1 MSKTSRR
8 FFSIF
13 ESRRDCKRS
22 LLGLVLRLW
31 SSLVFVFL
39 GDSLTLGQQDEA
51 QAIDLTRDKRSVAT
65 RFSDANRLFAAGN
78 YNEARSLYQSI
89 ASVSSGTELGLQCE
103 YFAAMSAW
111 NLSANDESAD
121 SMKSWLAK
129 ATAYETQVAQSGG
142 AIKSP
147 SWSHWIESA
156 TILLSR
162 WDAIQGR
169 VQEAKQRLAYRLE
182 NDSQPT
188 TSSTRILVELGH
200 FSSRKLNDYQSASS
214 YLQQALESVGS
225 DVELRSQILV
235 SLATNDL
242 QLNRSTYLAD
252 SLADLAQMNHS
263 GVSATSLLELA
274 NGLAVTGSRQEA
286 IQVLQALVRNHP
298 NASESVEARIRL
310 AYEAAID
317 NDWPGVQ
324 QLTEQAIDS
333 GQVDAW
339 TTYALYLN
347 GKAKIESNQAAEGS
361 ELLNSLLQ
369 DGSLS
374 EDLQANIRL
383 DLAQHYYRTEA
394 WGKLEPVVAWL
405 AELDKRSAPA
415 PSWRQRVW
423 LWQAELLA
431 HKNSWQ
437 EAERIVSAIRNDFPE
452 WNRRSEVDYLLARCH
467 VARAEF
473 DSARSLLTTITE
485 PASLAARAAW
495 MVGETYM
502 MQRRYEEASQAYSS
516 ALRFP
521 GERFW
526 CAASI
531 VQMGL
536 CAEQLNRFQ
545 EAKEY
550 YEKVIADYPES
561 PFAREALARKSELN
575 LSTKQV
581 ERIGSGTKR

>member
-1 MSKTSRR
+1 LC
-8 FFSIF
+8 FWCSI
-13 ESRRDCKRS
+13 
-22 LLGLVLRLW
+22 
-31 SSLVFVFL
+31 VFL
-39 GDSLTLGQQDEA
+39 ILCNLSTFGQRDDES
-51 QAIDLTRDKRSVAT
+51 QAIDLTRDKRSIAT
-65 RFSDANRLFAAGN
+65 RFSDANRFFAAGN

-103 YFAAMSAW
+103 YFAAISAW
-111 NLSANDESAD
+111 NLSVNEESAQ
-121 SMKSWLAK
+121 SIESWLAK
-129 ATAYETQVAQSGG
+129 ATAYENQVAQSGG

-162 WDAIQGR
+162 WDAIRGR
-169 VQEAKQRLAYRLE
+169 VQEAKQRLTYRLT
-182 NDSQPT
+182 NDSQPPT
-188 TSSTRILVELGH
+188 TYTRILVELGH
-200 FSSRKLNDYQSASS
+200 LSSKKLNDYQSAYS

-225 DVELRSQILV
+225 DVELRSQILL
-235 SLATNDL
+235 SLATYDL
-242 QLNRSTYLAD
+242 QLNQSTYLAD
-252 SLADLAQMNHS
+252 CIADLAQMDHS
-263 GVSATSLLELA
+263 GVSAKSMLELA
-274 NGLAVTGSRQEA
+274 KGLAAIGSRQES
-286 IQVLQALVRNHP
+286 IQVLRALIRNHL
-298 NASESVEARIRL
+298 NGSESVEARIRL

-317 NDWPGVQ
+317 NDWQGVL

-333 GQVDAW
+333 GQVDSW

-361 ELLNSLLQ
+361 ELLDSLLQ
-369 DGSLS
+369 DSSLS

-383 DLAQHYYRTEA
+383 ELAQHYYRTEA
-394 WGKLEPVVAWL
+394 WGKLEPVIAWL
-405 AELDKRSAPA
+405 EELDRRSAPA
-415 PSWRQRVW
+415 PSWRRRVW
-423 LWQAELLA
+423 LWRAELLA
-431 HKNSWQ
+431 HKSSWE

-473 DSARSLLTTITE
+473 DSARSILTTITE
-485 PASLAARAAW
+485 PVSLAARAAW

-502 MQRRYEEASQAYSS
+502 MQRRYEEASQAYSV

-526 CAASI
+526 CAASM

-545 EAKEY
+545 EAKEH

-561 PFAREALARKSELN
+561 PFAREALARKSDLN

>member
-1 MSKTSRR
+1 MS
-8 FFSIF
+8 SIAF
-13 ESRRDCKRS
+13 LPLCNSSVFGQRDDES
-22 LLGLVLRLW
+22 
-31 SSLVFVFL
+31 
-39 GDSLTLGQQDEA
+39 
-51 QAIDLTRDKRSVAT
+51 QAIDLTRDKRSIAT
-65 RFSDANRLFAAGN
+65 KFSDANRLFSAGK
-78 YNEARSLYQSI
+78 YNEARSLYQTI

-111 NLSANDESAD
+111 NLSANDETAD
-121 SMKSWLAK
+121 GMASWLTK
-129 ATAYETQVAQSGG
+129 ANAFETQVAQSGG

-169 VQEAKQRLAYRLE
+169 VQEAKQRLTNRLAD
-182 NDSQPT
+182 DSQST
-188 TSSTRILVELGH
+188 TRFTRILAELGNL
-200 FSSRKLNDYQSASS
+200 SSKRLNDYPSASS

-225 DVELRSQILV
+225 DAELRSQILV

-252 SLADLAQMNHS
+252 CIADLAQMNHS
-263 GVSATSLLELA
+263 GVSATSMLELA
-274 NGLAVTGSRQEA
+274 NGLAITGSRQES
-286 IQVLQALVRNHP
+286 IHVLQSLVRTHP
-298 NASESVEARIRL
+298 NASESTEARIRL
-310 AYEAAID
+310 SYAAAID
-317 NDWPGVQ
+317 SDWQGVL

-333 GQVDAW
+333 GQVDSW

-347 GKAKIESNQAAEGS
+347 AKAKIETNQAAEGS
-361 ELLNSLLQ
+361 ELLDSLLQ
-369 DGSLS
+369 DSSLS

-405 AELDKRSAPA
+405 AELDRRSAPA

-431 HKNSWQ
+431 HKNFWE

-452 WNRRSEVDYLLARCH
+452 WNRRSEVDYLLARCQ

-473 DSARSLLTTITE
+473 DSARSILTTITE
-485 PASLAARAAW
+485 PVSLAARAAW

-502 MQRRYEEASQAYSS
+502 MQRRYEEASQAYNVV
-516 ALRFP
+516 LRFP
-521 GERFW
+521 SERLW

-536 CAEQLNRFQ
+536 CAEQRNRFQ
-545 EAKEY
+545 EADEH
-550 YEKVIADYPES
+550 YEKVITEYPES
-561 PFAREALARKSELN
+561 PFARDALARKSDLN